1 MNKSDNY
8 NDSMD
13 LNSYIKDLEEYVE
26 TLRDGDFR
34 EVCEASQVLKWLKEL
49 RLKRETEKRKHEI
62 EREITRINHE
72 REMCE
77 TINRMHTNIW
87 YNAFNVN
94 AFK

>member
-1 MNKSDNY
+1 MNKSDNH

-26 TLRDGDFR
+26 TLTYDDFR
-34 EVCEASQVLKWLKEL
+34 EASQVLKWLKEL
-49 RLKRETEKRKHEI
+49 RLKRESEKRKHEI

-77 TINRMHTNIW
+77 TINRMHTNNW